1 MGRLRFSLGW
11 SRGPF
16 ELLNSVMR
24 MRQEEKGS
32 IAKMPIH
39 DIEQSTDTEEG
50 LERTK
55 NIAIPPLA

>member
-1 MGRLRFSLGW
+1 
-11 SRGPF
+11 
-16 ELLNSVMR
+16 